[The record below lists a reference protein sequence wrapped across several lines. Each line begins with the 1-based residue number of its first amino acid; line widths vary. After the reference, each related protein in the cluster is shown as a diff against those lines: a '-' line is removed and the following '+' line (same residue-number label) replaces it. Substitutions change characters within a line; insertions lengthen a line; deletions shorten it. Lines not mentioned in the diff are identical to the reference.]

1 MSAKNCGCGCASAP
15 TLIFPC
21 SGAAD
26 VGEIS
31 ERAARKLTRDGVGN
45 MFCLAGIGGHVNNIL
60 MSTKAAGKILVI
72 DGCPVD
78 CAKKTL
84 EHAEITNFEHMR
96 VTDHDCVKGKSPVTE
111 ETIQRIA
118 NKGKS
123 LLSQGGCCS

>member
-1 MSAKNCGCGCASAP
+1 MAENTQRSVCGDAP

-31 ERAARKLTRDGVGN
+31 DHAARKLTHDGDGK
-45 MFCLAGIGGHVNNIL
+45 MFCLAGLGSHVESFITN
-60 MSTKAAGKILVI
+60 TQAAGKILVI

-84 EHAEITNFEHMR
+84 EHAGFSGFLHFK
-96 VTDHDCVKGKSPVTE
+96 VTDLDCEKGKSPATY
-111 ETIQRIA
+111 ETINRIA
-118 NKGKS
+118 AYGKS
-123 LLSQGGCCS
+123 LLSSEECCS

>member
-1 MSAKNCGCGCASAP
+1 MPKNNQGCECKSAP

-31 ERAARKLTRDGVGN
+31 DRVARKLTLDGAGK
-45 MFCLAGIGGHVNNIL
+45 MFCLAGLGGHVESFINN
-60 MSTKAAGKILVI
+60 TNAAGKILVI

-84 EHAEITNFEHMR
+84 EHADFSDFLHFR
-96 VTDHDCVKGKSPVTE
+96 VTDLGLVKGISPATNE
-111 ETIQRIA
+111 NINRITA
-118 NKGKS
+118 HGKS
-123 LLSQGGCCS
+123 LL

>member
-1 MSAKNCGCGCASAP
+1 MSANNCGCGCASAP
-15 TLIFPC
+15 TLIFSC

-31 ERAARKLTRDGVGN
+31 DRAARKLTRDGVGK
-45 MFCLAGIGGHVNNIL
+45 MFCLTGIGGHVNNIL

-84 EHAEITNFEHMR
+84 EHSEITEFEHLR
-96 VTDHDCVKGKSPVTE
+96 ITDHNCVKGKSPATE
-111 ETIQRIA
+111 ETIQKVSDI
-118 NKGKS
+118 GKS
-123 LLSQGGCCS
+123 LLSSEGCCS

>member
-1 MSAKNCGCGCASAP
+1 MPENNRGCSCGDAP

-31 ERAARKLTRDGVGN
+31 DRAARKLTRDGAGK
-45 MFCLAGIGGHVNNIL
+45 MFCLAGLGGHVESFIANTN
-60 MSTKAAGKILVI
+60 AAGKILAI

-84 EHAEITNFEHMR
+84 EHADFRNFLHFR
-96 VTDHDCVKGKSPVTE
+96 VTDLGCVKGKSPVTD
-111 ETIQRIA
+111 TNVADIA
-118 NKGKS
+118 EHGKN
-123 LLSQGGCCS
+123 LLSAEECCP

>member
-1 MSAKNCGCGCASAP
+1 MKENTSGCECSAAP

-31 ERAARKLTRDGVGN
+31 DRAARKLTREGVGK
-45 MFCLAGIGGHVNNIL
+45 MFCLAGLGGHVESFITNTN
-60 MSTKAAGKILVI
+60 AAGKILVI

-84 EHAEITNFEHMR
+84 GHAGFSGFLHFK
-96 VTDHDCVKGKSPVTE
+96 VTDLDCEKGKSPATD
-111 ETIQRIA
+111 ETINRIA
-118 NKGKS
+118 VHGKS
-123 LLSQGGCCS
+123 LLSSEECCS

>member
-1 MSAKNCGCGCASAP
+1 MPENNCGSANVEAP

-31 ERAARKLTRDGVGN
+31 DRAARKLTREGAGK
-45 MFCLAGIGGHVNNIL
+45 MFCLAGVGGHVNNIL
-60 MSTKAAGKILVI
+60 MSTAAAGKILVI

-84 EHAEITNFEHMR
+84 EHADITDFTHVR
-96 VTDHDCVKGKSPVTE
+96 VTDLGCVKGKSPVTD
-111 ETIQRIA
+111 ETVDRIA
-118 NKGKS
+118 AQGNK
-123 LLSQGGCCS
+123 LL

>member
-1 MSAKNCGCGCASAP
+1 MESTNCGCGCASAP

-31 ERAARKLTRDGVGN
+31 DRAARKLTRDGVGK
-45 MFCLAGIGGHVNNIL
+45 MFCLAGLGGHVNNIL
-60 MSTKAAGKILVI
+60 MSTSAAGRILVI

-84 EHAEITNFEHMR
+84 EHAGFTDFVHLR
-96 VTDHDCVKGKSPVTE
+96 VTDHGCIKGKSPVMDE
-111 ETIQRIA
+111 NVDIIA
-118 NKGKS
+118 DKGKM
-123 LLSQGGCCS
+123 LLSSEECCL

>member
-1 MSAKNCGCGCASAP
+1 MNDKNCGCGCASAP

-31 ERAARKLTRDGVGN
+31 DSTARKLTQDGVGK
-45 MFCLAGIGGHVNNIL
+45 MFCLAGLGEHVESFITNTN
-60 MSTKAAGKILVI
+60 AAGKILVI

-84 EHAEITNFEHMR
+84 EHANLNDFLHVRIT
-96 VTDHDCVKGKSPVTE
+96 DLGCVKGMSPITDETVAHITSHGKNMLSTE
-111 ETIQRIA
+111 E
-118 NKGKS
+118 
-123 LLSQGGCCS
+123 CCS

>member
-1 MSAKNCGCGCASAP
+1 MQENNCGCTANVAP

-31 ERAARKLTRDGVGN
+31 DRAARKLTRDGAGK
-45 MFCLAGIGGHVNNIL
+45 MFCLAGLGGHVESFITNTN
-60 MSTKAAGKILVI
+60 AAGKIIVI

-84 EHAEITNFEHMR
+84 EHAGFADFEHIR
-96 VTDHDCVKGKSPVTE
+96 ITDLGCEKGKSPAADDTVT
-111 ETIQRIA
+111 RIA
-118 NKGKS
+118 AEINTM
-123 LLSQGGCCS
+123 LLS